1 MNWSEIQGDW
11 ARMQALLLT
20 HWPQLHAQDLAGV
33 DGKRD
38 GLARVLQVRYALT
51 ARQAEDAIC
60 RFEKDVRWPGTV
72 K

>member
-11 ARMQALLLT
+11 PKMQALLLT
-20 HWPQLHAQDLAGV
+20 HWPQLHVQDLAGV

-51 ARQAEDAIC
+51 AMQAEDAIC
-60 RFEKDVRWPGTV
+60 RFEKDVRWPGAV